1 MEFQKKVSEAYGRFK
16 ELFADDSH
24 WVTVKADRKGVDE
37 IHSEILER
45 FVNYYYEGVNQVE
58 LDAI

>member
-1 MEFQKKVSEAYGRFK
+1 MSEAYGRFK

-45 FVNYYYEGVNQVE
+45 FVNYYYEGANQVE